1 MFMWPDVIQQLRVE
15 LSGKD
20 PQWGSG
26 KTLVYS
32 MQTDGFSPHLV
43 QTGIT
48 EEALRLVLEKTSF
61 RIRILT
67 KNAVVG
73 KDHWLHF
80 FEQYRD
86 RFVVGLSI
94 GSLDD
99 AWAKRVEMFTPPPT
113 RRLNALRALQDAGI
127 ATYGMLCPMFP
138 DLLDD
143 AGLERLIDLV
153 QPDLVEH
160 VWAEPYNDRQNWEKV
175 RAGYPAG
182 SGGYRWFT
190 DVYER
195 RNRAIWSAYATDL
208 YLHLRD
214 KARAEGWLQKLRYL
228 LYESWITESDAE
240 RFGGL
245 DGVWLQCKPA
255 KDGKSRNRSLARYQR

>member
-1 MFMWPDVIQQLRVE
+1 
-15 LSGKD
+15 
-20 PQWGSG
+20 
-26 KTLVYS
+26 

-43 QTGIT
+43 QTPIT

-73 KDHWLHF
+73 KDHWLRF

-113 RRLNALRALQDAGI
+113 RQLNALRALQDAGI

-138 DLLDD
+138 DLLD
-143 AGLERLIDLV
+143 
-153 QPDLVEH
+153 
-160 VWAEPYNDRQNWEKV
+160 
-175 RAGYPAG
+175 
-182 SGGYRWFT
+182 
-190 DVYER
+190 
-195 RNRAIWSAYATDL
+195 
-208 YLHLRD
+208 
-214 KARAEGWLQKLRYL
+214 
-228 LYESWITESDAE
+228 
-240 RFGGL
+240 
-245 DGVWLQCKPA
+245 
-255 KDGKSRNRSLARYQR
+255 